1 MISPPFIGHID
12 AIENGEIY
20 GWAMNGREP
29 GETVKVGVYLD
40 GALAVEV
47 LAGYYRPD
55 VAQALSC
62 TGRHGFYVDL
72 SSLCIGGKRTLVDV
86 RFPNGTPIEGG
97 PLKYEGATRSDRSR
111 RPTLLF
117 MHIPKTAGT
126 AFREVVL
133 RNYRQSEV
141 MYIYGDPPGFP
152 TTFLGDLP
160 VQQRSSLRLV
170 YGHYGYGV
178 HRDMP
183 VECEYAAL
191 LRNPL
196 ARIWSHYSH
205 LLRDRHP
212 AVVDSARVKSIEEA
226 LEEHESVHLDNVYVR
241 YLCGI
246 NESDL
251 PPGTITRDIYEQAL
265 QNSQQPNVFLRTQ
278 EDLLSAYDSLAQDRG
293 WIRALQCD
301 RVNVSP
307 RRQTP
312 TAKEV
317 KAIWHFNQWDFK
329 LYEQVLG
336 LGGLSDSSMMSASAS
351 SRQ

>member
-1 MISPPFIGHID
+1 MTSSPFIGHID

-20 GWAMNGREP
+20 GWAINVGEP
-29 GETVKVGVYLD
+29 AETVKVGIYLD
-40 GALAVEV
+40 GSLATEV

-72 SSLCIGGKRTLVDV
+72 SALCRGSRRTLVDV
-86 RFPNGTPIEGG
+86 RFPNGKGLEGG
-97 PLKYEGATRSDRSR
+97 PLRYKAAVRSDRSR

-126 AFREVVL
+126 AFREVIL

-160 VQQRSSLRLV
+160 IQQRSSLRLV

-191 LRNPL
+191 IRDPL
-196 ARIWSHYSH
+196 ARVCSHYSH
-205 LLRDRHP
+205 LLRDRS
-212 AVVDSARVKSIEEA
+212 AVVVDSVADKGIEEV
-226 LEEHESVHLDNVYVR
+226 LEARESIHLDNLYVR
-241 YLCGI
+241 YFCGI
-246 NESDL
+246 NEGDL
-251 PPGTITRDIYEQAL
+251 PPGSITRDVYEKAL
-265 QNSQQPNVFLRTQ
+265 HNALQPNVFLRAQ
-278 EDLLSAYDSLAQDRG
+278 EDLVSAYDSLAQERG
-293 WIRALQCD
+293 WIRGLKCD
-301 RVNVSP
+301 RMNVSP
-307 RRQTP
+307 QRQVP
-312 TAKEV
+312 SAKEI
-317 KAIWHFNQWDFK
+317 KAIQHFNQWDFR
-329 LYEQVLG
+329 LYEQVFG
-336 LGGLSDSSMMSASAS
+336 VADVAGVSGIRASA
-351 SRQ
+351 